1 MSAATHRG
9 EGEKKKG
16 EQCGRQTLA
25 VEAVRASERSLDDFG
40 LTLDSHPLDFSCL
53 VVGPNDRCLTVT
65 ESSHVV
71 RGDCL
76 EKCAIFGAA
85 PFSHERKWNTSR
97 RVGFGSRPWRGE
109 KERLG
114 KDSAA
119 LRPTLSAGV

>member
-1 MSAATHRG
+1 MSAAAHRG
-9 EGEKKKG
+9 EGGEKKG
-16 EQCGRQTLA
+16 EQCGRQTLAA

-76 EKCAIFGAA
+76 E
-85 PFSHERKWNTSR
+85 
-97 RVGFGSRPWRGE
+97 
-109 KERLG
+109 
-114 KDSAA
+114 
-119 LRPTLSAGV
+119 

>member
-1 MSAATHRG
+1 MLMICG
-9 EGEKKKG
+9 EYVEIMLIFAQYSIHILSNQQLVTST
-16 EQCGRQTLA
+16 QCGRQTLA

-76 EKCAIFGAA
+76 E
-85 PFSHERKWNTSR
+85 
-97 RVGFGSRPWRGE
+97 
-109 KERLG
+109 
-114 KDSAA
+114 
-119 LRPTLSAGV
+119 